1 MMMDDPKK
9 VQILLTTWHL
19 SAVLEWWKTNFS
31 VAFLKLD
38 RVRVTD
44 EQYYAKCPLTNKSRT
59 AIFIHASFLEILV
72 VVDKLRWFIEIEFL
86 I

>member
-9 VQILLTTWHL
+9 TQIFFFPLDTFLLFQNDG
-19 SAVLEWWKTNFS
+19 KGII

-59 AIFIHASFLEILV
+59 AVFIHASFSGIL
-72 VVDKLRWFIEIEFL
+72 IYCG
-86 I
+86 